1 MKEKEFIA
9 KLKSK
14 DDKLLFSYI
23 LDKYYQHKK
32 RNISQSSNFLN
43 DRELN
48 LLENG
53 LTYLN
58 IPYKIYK
65 PNEECERSVI
75 YFGEYENFVT
85 FYKITIK
92 DIRHQD
98 VLGSLFGCGF
108 SHSMLGDIFIL
119 DNEVYITNLE
129 KYDFILETSLTKIGK
144 IPVKLEKISILPEI
158 KKNFKDITL
167 SVNSTRIDLVLSKLL
182 KLSRKDTLEYMKKK
196 RILLNYSEIS
206 KIVNLKEKDVLSI
219 EGYGKIIIVN
229 QENNKNSIRLN
240 IKKYC

>member
-14 DDKLLFSYI
+14 DDKLLFSYV
-23 LDKYYQHKK
+23 LDKYYQYKK

-65 PNEECERSVI
+65 PNEECERSII
-75 YFGEYENFVT
+75 YFGEYDNFIT
-85 FYKITIK
+85 FYKINIK
-92 DIRHQD
+92 NIRHQD
-98 VLGSLFGCGF
+98 VLCSLFGCGF
-108 SHSMLGDIFIL
+108 SQSMLGDIFIS

-144 IPVKLEKISILPEI
+144 TPVKLEKITVFPEI
-158 KKNFKDITL
+158 KKKFKDITL

-182 KLSRKDTLEYMKKK
+182 KLRRKETLEYMKKK
-196 RILLNYSEIS
+196 RILLNYTEIN
-206 KIVNLKEKDVLSI
+206 KIVNLKEEDILSI
-219 EGYGKIIIVN
+219 EGYGKIIIVSI
-229 QENNKNSIRLN
+229 ENNKNNIRLN

>member
-23 LDKYYQHKK
+23 LDKYYQYKK

-108 SHSMLGDIFIL
+108 SI
-119 DNEVYITNLE
+119 Y
-129 KYDFILETSLTKIGK
+129 
-144 IPVKLEKISILPEI
+144 
-158 KKNFKDITL
+158 
-167 SVNSTRIDLVLSKLL
+167 STRSKYYCPEVSSFRIDRRRLYHFERINQCRRESSEGKQQEHPQMAQEAFDW
-182 KLSRKDTLEYMKKK
+182 RKK
-196 RILLNYSEIS
+196 
-206 KIVNLKEKDVLSI
+206 
-219 EGYGKIIIVN
+219 
-229 QENNKNSIRLN
+229 
-240 IKKYC
+240 